1 MVGSGLAAIGTYLHF
16 ILTMKFEDYYKEFC
30 EVFGH
35 PLWIM
40 PMMLISMFF
49 MIEVLHT
56 KYHVD
61 ANTDAH
67 GFCGQKE
74 FVKELQMFYENNAY

>member
-1 MVGSGLAAIGTYLHF
+1 MIPTMMIG
-16 ILTMKFEDYYKEFC
+16 
-30 EVFGH
+30 
-35 PLWIM
+35 
-40 PMMLISMFF
+40 MFF
-49 MIEVLHT
+49 FIEVLHT

-74 FVKELQMFYENNAY
+74 FVKELKVFYENNAY